1 MKFWGITGVIVLIA
15 FLTLTTTATVLADDI
30 NFTDLETKCVY
41 ENAPPTNMEFT
52 RENTVKFEGS
62 FDYPNVKADLDY
74 EYTKTDNRVTLNII
88 AENGEEP
95 ESFQDTCLGQVIYDA
110 ETGPLPEGRYL
121 LQLEHNGEKQ
131 EEMIVRTR

>member
-1 MKFWGITGVIVLIA
+1 MSKFWGITGITVIIA
-15 FLTLTTTATVLADDI
+15 VLTLVTVNAATNGI
-30 NFTDLETKCVY
+30 HFTDLETKCVY
-41 ENAPPTNMEFT
+41 EDASDPTINFQKD
-52 RENTVKFEGS
+52 NKVQFYGS

-74 EYTKTDNRVTLNII
+74 DYTKTDDRVVLNIV

-95 ESFQDTCLGQVIYDA
+95 ENFRDTCLGQVIYDA
-110 ETGPLPEGRYL
+110 ETEPLPEGRYL